1 MDPIDITSILAE
13 LVGRDAMLGATQSPD
28 PIARE
33 MAAFNRATGLSA
45 SMDLTPPSVTG
56 PVQPTVYSLPNDKPI
71 ISLDDEPDETED
83 EWWKDL
89 GAAGQMDDEPD
100 ALRWPNAPELLTDL
114 DDGEAKVSTD
124 DTTSGFLED
133 KLVGGDGITISTTG
147 GGGDE
152 KVNISMTTQT
162 NVLLDGSNH
171 SDTLS
176 ASVVRGDVMIGNS
189 TPKWSRLAAGT
200 STDILLTSDG
210 TDVAWRTP
218 TGHDPW
224 ISLTLTGGVLDINHG
239 GPGAECFC
247 TACVVDQISI
257 DQFGHVRWIQTNI
270 DGTKIGP
277 LAP

>member
-1 MDPIDITSILAE
+1 
-13 LVGRDAMLGATQSPD
+13 MLGATQSPD

-114 DDGEAKVSTD
+114 DDGEGKVSKD
-124 DTTSGFLED
+124 DTTGGFLED

-152 KVNISMTTQT
+152 KIN
-162 NVLLDGSNH
+162 
-171 SDTLS
+171 
-176 ASVVRGDVMIGNS
+176 
-189 TPKWSRLAAGT
+189 
-200 STDILLTSDG
+200 
-210 TDVAWRTP
+210 
-218 TGHDPW
+218 
-224 ISLTLTGGVLDINHG
+224 ISLTSPNSVVPSGGIILWSGAISAIPTGWVLCDGSASTPDLRDKFVLGAASDAAATPLVGETGGNHLHG
-239 GPGAECFC
+239 GGTTNNHTTHPAHGFDVNGTEPEATPQSGLP
-247 TACVVDQISI
+247 TA
-257 DQFGHVRWIQTNI
+257 QTPFEHDAHSETDNR
-270 DGTKIGP
+270 P
-277 LAP
+277 AYYALAYIMKT